1 MEKCNNKIK
10 RIIKQNILIF
20 ILLIEIVCPI
30 FICLTYRYIKYPTT
44 FYDDKHALIYILKMN
59 SDKRN
64 EYINKMQSKEKM
76 RLMNLMLAYRVQKAI
91 KEDKFTDT
99 NLNKKKVKE

>member
-1 MEKCNNKIK
+1 
-10 RIIKQNILIF
+10 
-20 ILLIEIVCPI
+20 
-30 FICLTYRYIKYPTT
+30 
-44 FYDDKHALIYILKMN
+44 MN

-91 KEDKFTDT
+91 KEDKFTYT
-99 NLNKKKVKE
+99 NSDEKK